1 MNSLVTLDK
10 ELVKTELI
18 MSGEEELLKDIV
30 DEENNKAVIATDEFQ
45 SQAAELPKANKL
57 LAAIKTIHN
66 YTLFCKNKVNLG
78 QVNLCLA

>member
-10 ELVKTELI
+10 ELVKTKLI
-18 MSGEEELLKDIV
+18 MSGEELLKDIV
-30 DEENNKAVIATDEFQ
+30 GEENNKAKIATDEFQ
-45 SQAAELPKANKL
+45 SQAADLPKANKL

-66 YTLFCKNKVNLG
+66 YTLFCKNQVNLG

>member
-1 MNSLVTLDK
+1 
-10 ELVKTELI
+10 
-18 MSGEEELLKDIV
+18 MSDEEELLQDIV

-66 YTLFCKNKVNLG
+66 YTLFCKNKENLG

>member
-10 ELVKTELI
+10 ELVKTKLI
-18 MSGEEELLKDIV
+18 MSGEELLKDIEG
-30 DEENNKAVIATDEFQ
+30 EENNKAEIATDEFQ
-45 SQAAELPKANKL
+45 SQAADLPKANKL

-66 YTLFCKNKVNLG
+66 YTLFCKNQVNLG

>member
-10 ELVKTELI
+10 ELVKTKLI
-18 MSGEEELLKDIV
+18 MSGEELLKDIV
-30 DEENNKAVIATDEFQ
+30 GEENNKAKIATDEFQ
-45 SQAAELPKANKL
+45 RQAADLPKANKL

-66 YTLFCKNKVNLG
+66 YTLFCKNQVNLG